1 MTGSVWLPQHG
12 VSLCG
17 KRKKIGGERRE
28 GDIEKGGNFGIY
40 PTVDLRTI
48 AWYVAGPA
56 EVLGQGGGKVMLE
69 EGCGAWEV

>member
-1 MTGSVWLPQHG
+1 MATTAWCVSVWEEEEDRG
-12 VSLCG
+12 
-17 KRKKIGGERRE
+17 RE

-56 EVLGQGGGKVMLE
+56 EVLGQGGGKAMLE

>member
-1 MTGSVWLPQHG
+1 MTGSGWLPQHG
-12 VSLCG
+12 VVSVWEEEEDRG
-17 KRKKIGGERRE
+17 RE

-56 EVLGQGGGKVMLE
+56 EVLGQGGGKAMLE